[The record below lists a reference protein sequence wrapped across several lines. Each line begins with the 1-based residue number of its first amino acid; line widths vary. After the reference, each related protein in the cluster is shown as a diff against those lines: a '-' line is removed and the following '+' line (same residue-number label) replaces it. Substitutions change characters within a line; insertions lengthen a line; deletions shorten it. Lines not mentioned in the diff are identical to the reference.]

1 MSLDEK
7 IENGIKWDLKKMK
20 REVKVSIGEK
30 KMIKYEE
37 NNMLGEEKYGRERLN
52 VEKGREGEYLK
63 KVEWLWFKDKKLKKG
78 EEIEMKVVLLV
89 EKELVNE
96 KEMKDVKKIKM

>member
-1 MSLDEK
+1 
-7 IENGIKWDLKKMK
+7 MK

-63 KVEWLWFKDKKLKKG
+63 KVE
-78 EEIEMKVVLLV
+78 
-89 EKELVNE
+89 
-96 KEMKDVKKIKM
+96 